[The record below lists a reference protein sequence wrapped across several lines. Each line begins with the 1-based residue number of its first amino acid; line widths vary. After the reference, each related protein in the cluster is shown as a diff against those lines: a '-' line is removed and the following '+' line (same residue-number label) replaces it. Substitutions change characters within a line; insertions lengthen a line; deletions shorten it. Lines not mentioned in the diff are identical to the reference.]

1 MAKLKE
7 RMINRSLKNNT
18 LLFRKVLRLDE
29 GRKTV
34 MISALREDNPM
45 WEEAKAKPEVGR
57 AQKTSR
63 RSMKNEKHL
72 IKLVLLE
79 NKRVETAI
87 DMEDG
92 QGAAS
97 GSQSERSS
105 QQNFSKLQQNLN
117 GLSPDQS
124 FLGNQT
130 MQRGLL
136 AN

>member
-1 MAKLKE
+1 
-7 RMINRSLKNNT
+7 
-18 LLFRKVLRLDE
+18 
-29 GRKTV
+29 
-34 MISALREDNPM
+34 M
-45 WEEAKAKPEVGR
+45 WQEAKAKAEVGR

-117 GLSPDQS
+117 GLSPD
-124 FLGNQT
+124 
-130 MQRGLL
+130 
-136 AN
+136 